1 MNPATRPPALE
12 LREIAKAFGR
22 VQALDGVS
30 LAVRAGEVHG
40 LIGENGAGKSTLVKV
55 ISGIVEPDSGEIRL
69 DGRPIRPATPLEA
82 ARAGIGLVHQ
92 ELALVPHLS
101 VADNLFLGQE
111 AVGRGRLLDRRG
123 MRRRAEAALRELG
136 SPIDPRSTVASLSV
150 ASRQMVEI
158 ARVLLRDVRIVIF
171 DEPTA
176 ALSPSE
182 SEQLFAVIRRL
193 AGQGR
198 AIVYISHRLTEIES
212 LADTV
217 TVLKDGRRVT
227 TRPAAQ
233 MSTDSMVRL
242 MVGREQ
248 GALFPPRAA
257 AAPGP
262 PVLGVSG
269 LVDPPRLRGV
279 HLEVRQGEMV
289 GVFALEGHGQD
300 ELLACLAGDRRPVLG
315 ELSLFGRRRRWGDVR
330 GVIAAGVGHVPED
343 RKAQGLLLDLD
354 GVRNISLA
362 SLAALSRRGVV
373 ARGREHRIAREAAD
387 RAGVTGALENPVGTL
402 SGGNQQ
408 KLVLAR
414 WLASGAR
421 VLLLNQPTRG
431 VDVGSK
437 AEIYA
442 LLRRWCDEGGAA
454 IVVSREILELLGLCD
469 RTLVMSHGRIAGTAP
484 ADATEDAVLAM
495 AVGA

>member
-1 MNPATRPPALE
+1 
-12 LREIAKAFGR
+12 
-22 VQALDGVS
+22 
-30 LAVRAGEVHG
+30 
-40 LIGENGAGKSTLVKV
+40 
-55 ISGIVEPDSGEIRL
+55 
-69 DGRPIRPATPLEA
+69 
-82 ARAGIGLVHQ
+82 
-92 ELALVPHLS
+92 
-101 VADNLFLGQE
+101 
-111 AVGRGRLLDRRG
+111 
-123 MRRRAEAALRELG
+123 
-136 SPIDPRSTVASLSV
+136 
-150 ASRQMVEI
+150 
-158 ARVLLRDVRIVIF
+158 
-171 DEPTA
+171 
-176 ALSPSE
+176 
-182 SEQLFAVIRRL
+182 
-193 AGQGR
+193 
-198 AIVYISHRLTEIES
+198 
-212 LADTV
+212 
-217 TVLKDGRRVT
+217 
-227 TRPAAQ
+227 
-233 MSTDSMVRL
+233 
-242 MVGREQ
+242 
-248 GALFPPRAA
+248 
-257 AAPGP
+257 
-262 PVLGVSG
+262 
-269 LVDPPRLRGV
+269 VDPPRLRGV